1 MKEGKEKDLSSR
13 KQTELFDGESFRYIT
28 SHLEDP
34 VYEVNMHPKSINQK
48 NLDSILDVGCGNG
61 SFLKNWQK
69 HFKINYAV
77 GVEPSQKGVSVLK
90 RKWENDKKIRFE
102 SAYAHQLPFE
112 SDSFDLV
119 TNWSVL
125 HWIGR
130 NEYLQ
135 SIGEMIRVC
144 SKYLC
149 IMDFVASKDY
159 RNKYHHKEG
168 LFTYKQ
174 DFDSIVS
181 ASGLMKKIEI
191 LQWWVDPTDGK
202 IKLLSKKD
210 LQRFENNKLS
220 FSSRKLVVYEKD
232 FSLLPLKDESDF

>member
-1 MKEGKEKDLSSR
+1 MKEGIGAELSDR
-13 KQTELFDGESFRYIT
+13 NQTELFDGESFRYIT
-28 SHLEDP
+28 SHLHDP
-34 VYEVNMHPKSINQK
+34 VYEVNMHPKSIKQGDLN
-48 NLDSILDVGCGNG
+48 SILDVGCGNG
-61 SFLKNWQK
+61 SFLRNWQD
-69 HFKINYAV
+69 HFKIDCAV
-77 GVEPSQKGVSVLK
+77 GVEPSKKGVSVLNK
-90 RKWENDKKIRFE
+90 EWENDKKIRFE
-102 SAYAHQLPFE
+102 SAFAHKLPFE

-174 DFDSIVS
+174 DFDVIVS
-181 ASGLMKKIEI
+181 ASGLMKRIEI
-191 LQWWVDPTDGK
+191 LQWWVDPDDGK
-202 IKLLSKKD
+202 IKLLSSKD
-210 LQRFENNKLS
+210 LEKFENNKLS

-232 FSLLPLKDESDF
+232 FSLLPIKDESDF